1 MIVLVDAFVWAS
13 VFIATLGILQCLAG
27 WVVLRRFAGPSDLPM
42 TVLPP
47 VTLLKP
53 LCGDEPLLEEALVS
67 SCRQAYPDFQI
78 VFGVQDPLDPA
89 LAIVDRLR
97 DRFPDLDVTVTIDP
111 TPHGTNRKISN
122 LMNMMPAARHDLL
135 VFSDSDLHVGPDYLE
150 RLAVALHQPGVGL
163 VSTLYVGLPSGPSL
177 WQRLGATQISHVF
190 LPGALLARAFGRQDC
205 LGNTMI
211 LRRETLELA
220 GGLRGLVNELAD
232 DNVLGQRVRHL
243 GLKVTLADIVTAV
256 TVPEASPRAMW
267 LHEIRWARTIR
278 ALAPVGFAASAIQY
292 PIFWASFAL
301 LLSRAAPW
309 GFALLGVAW
318 ATRAAAAAGIE
329 RKLRSRLSRPPA
341 STPAWMLPLRDFLS
355 IAEIVASFASNRVVW
370 RGHIFQTGGRT
381 ASRPAE

>member
-1 MIVLVDAFVWAS
+1 MIVLVDAFAWVAA
-13 VFIATLGILQCLAG
+13 FIATLGILQCLAG
-27 WVVLRRFAGPSDLPM
+27 WAALCRFAGPSDLPM

-53 LCGDEPLLEEALVS
+53 LCGNEPLLEEALAS

-97 DRFPDLDVTVTIDP
+97 NRFPDLDVTVTIDP

-211 LRRETLELA
+211 LRRQTLELA

-243 GLKVTLADIVTAV
+243 GLKVALADIVTAV

-292 PIFWASFAL
+292 PIFWASLAL
-301 LLSRAAPW
+301 LLSRAEPW

-355 IAEIVASFASNRVVW
+355 IAEIGASFASNQVVW
-370 RGHIFQTGGRT
+370 RGHIFQTGGRI